1 MSCLL
6 KLVTSSATVINVF
19 RSCYSIIE
27 YTNNYNWAIII
38 NIIGVLT
45 NNHKFNISLKC
56 EHFYL
61 GFTFWNYFISVF
73 FWEEIF
79 ADHQRQIGLI
89 LFSLYDIL
97 IFVTCYNRMIMTDIY
112 KLFVSILGF
121 KFDLRLYVG
130 VTCFDPVRVYLYE
143 EGLTRLVIIFRE
155 FLTPCTVWNINMV

>member
-6 KLVTSSATVINVF
+6 KLVTSSATVINAF
-19 RSCYSIIE
+19 RSCYS
-27 YTNNYNWAIII
+27 I

-79 ADHQRQIGLI
+79 ATIKGKLD
-89 LFSLYDIL
+89 LFCFNIL

-143 EGLTRLVIIFRE
+143 EGLTRLVMIFRE

>member
-6 KLVTSSATVINVF
+6 KLVTSSATVINAF
-19 RSCYSIIE
+19 RSCYSID
-27 YTNNYNWAIII
+27 
-38 NIIGVLT
+38 IIGVLT

-97 IFVTCYNRMIMTDIY
+97 IFVTCYYNRMIMTDIY

-143 EGLTRLVIIFRE
+143 EGLTRLVMIFRE